1 MTNLLLAW
9 LQYGVIGVSWTLLG
23 AIGVYAYLCKML
35 NEDYRK
41 IFNEWLEESNS
52 EFWSSASTKQK
63 ICTILLTFFV
73 TWPVKTAMNFGYM
86 VQKIDELYREETTIK
101 ES

>member
-63 ICTILLTFFV
+63 FGQYCLRSLL
-73 TWPVKTAMNFGYM
+73 PGLSRR
-86 VQKIDELYREETTIK
+86 Q
-101 ES
+101 